1 MSSAPTPFDVTG
13 ELPEG
18 GTWVLEASAGT
29 GKTYTIAALA
39 VRYLAAGIPLS
50 ELMMVTFTRAATQEL
65 RERIR
70 AKLAQA
76 EAGLREALAGA
87 YRPDD
92 AVIDLLCRGNASE
105 LQERLRRIGRALAD
119 FDAATIATT
128 HEFCGRMLDGLGV
141 LDDPDPQVRQ
151 VEEVPELVREVAA
164 DLWLRKYA
172 TSAPAADGPPTMS
185 WPEADEIARRAAEF
199 DGPLAPDSAEN
210 RTRLGFVTALRSQ
223 LFERKR
229 DRGLRTFE
237 DLLTRLRDILC
248 NPADPKLADEVA
260 QRLSARFTHVL
271 IDEFQDTD
279 PVQWQVVEAAFIGRS
294 TVVLIGDP
302 KQAIYSF
309 RGADVY
315 AYLEAVGQPGV
326 HVHTLER
333 NYRSDPGLLAALDA
347 VLGGAELGDPRIA
360 VRPVLAHHP
369 HNRLANLDAEHDA
382 PFRLRVHPLPPPGES
397 IPQVRRTLRPR
408 ITEDLVSDISAL
420 LQSGATIEIDGES
433 RSLRAS
439 DVAVLVKSNALAES
453 IRGALQA
460 AGIPVVH
467 AGATSVYGT
476 REAKDWLT
484 LLRALEQP
492 RPGTIRLVALSSFV
506 GWTLAELTEASETAL
521 NDLSAR
527 VRGWA
532 RVLARHGVAALM
544 ETMNAPT
551 DDHPGLAARLLS
563 EPGGERRLTDIR
575 HIAQSLH
582 AARSRD
588 QLGVTALIEWL
599 TERCQEA
606 GGGDERT
613 RRLDTDRD
621 AVQVMTVHRSKGLEF
636 PIVYL
641 PDQWDRWLREAHEDT
656 RPFTFHADGTRTL
669 FLPGAAA
676 ERPDAYAEHRL
687 EQAGEDLRLL
697 YVALTRAQCQVVAW
711 YAFNGSNTPRGAL
724 TRMLFRAGAPAP
736 AQQYAS
742 RTHPRELPQLQLPQ
756 LAVQELTAVHN
767 PFPARVPDDPDTL
780 QVRRFERT
788 TDEEWRR
795 TSYSGLTAAAHQ
807 AQHGADDAV
816 PAPVSDDELA
826 ASSDEVEVAA
836 DDAVAPQV
844 PAVDGLAA
852 ASPMAELPRG
862 TDFGTLVHTVYE
874 HFDPAAADLR
884 AELSR
889 VAAETLLRLP
899 SGELTAAQL
908 AEAML
913 PAVLTPLGPVADGL
927 RLADIPAKDRLPELD
942 FEYPLAGGDR
952 PTARVL
958 LGQVADLLRRHLAA
972 DDPLADYP
980 EHLGDPE
987 LAEQVLR
994 GFLIGSID
1002 AVLRIPEKPSTAGNP
1017 AYRYLVVDYKT
1028 NWLGSLAPGAPLLL
1042 SHYTRAAMAEA
1053 MMAAHYPL
1061 QALLYAVALHRYLR
1075 WRQPGYDPGQHLG
1088 GVAYL
1093 FVRGMAGEGTPMV
1106 DGTPTGVFSWYPPAA
1121 LVAELS
1127 DLLDG
1132 TWAET
1137 EGAA

>member
-1 MSSAPTPFDVTG
+1 MTNEPTPFDVTG
-13 ELPEG
+13 PLPEG

-39 VRYLAAGIPLS
+39 VRYLAAGVPLS

-87 YRPDD
+87 YQPDD
-92 AVIDLLCRGNASE
+92 AVIDLLCKGNPKD
-105 LQERLRRIGRALAD
+105 LRERLRRIGRALAD

-172 TSAPAADGPPTMS
+172 GAAPETGPPEMK
-185 WPEADEIARRAAEF
+185 WEEADRIARQSAEF
-199 DGPLAPDSAEN
+199 DGPLAPDTPAN
-210 RTRLGFVTALRSQ
+210 RTRLGFVGALRRQ

-237 DLLTRLRDILC
+237 DLLIRLRDVLR
-248 NPADPKLADEVA
+248 NPDDPELAAEVA
-260 QRLSARFTHVL
+260 KRLSGRFTHVL

-279 PVQWQVVEAAFIGRS
+279 PVQWQIVEAAFVGRS

-315 AYLEAVGQPGV
+315 AYLDAVGQPGAR
-326 HVHTLER
+326 VHTLER
-333 NYRSDPGLLAALDA
+333 NYRSDPGLLTALDA
-347 VLGGAELGDPRIA
+347 VLGGARLGDPRIA
-360 VRPVLAHHP
+360 VRPVRANHP
-369 HNRLANLDAEHDA
+369 HNRLANLEPEQAA
-382 PFRLRVHPLPPPGES
+382 PLRLRVHPLPAPGERV
-397 IPQVRRTLRPR
+397 PQVGRTLRPR
-408 ITEDLVSDISAL
+408 ITEDLVSDISTL
-420 LQSGATIEIDGES
+420 LQSAATIELDGES
-433 RSLRAS
+433 RPLRAS
-439 DVAVLVKSNALAES
+439 DIAVLVRSNALAEA
-453 IRGALQA
+453 IRSALQA
-460 AGIPVVH
+460 NGIPVVH

-492 RPGTIRLVALSSFV
+492 RPGTIRQVALSGFV
-506 GWTLAELTEASETAL
+506 GWSLTELTEASETAL

-532 RVLARHGVAALM
+532 RVLTRHGVAALM

-551 DDHPGLAARLLS
+551 DEHPGLAARLLS

-575 HIAQSLH
+575 HIGQALH

-599 TERCQEA
+599 AERCQEA

-613 RRLDTDRD
+613 RRLDTDHD

-641 PDQWDRWLREAHEDT
+641 PDLWDRWLPDAAEDT

-669 FLPGAAA
+669 FLPGVA
-676 ERPDAYAEHRL
+676 EERAEAFREHRL
-687 EQAGEDLRLL
+687 EQSGEDLRLL

-724 TRMLFRAGAPAP
+724 TRMLFRGGDPEP
-736 AQQYAS
+736 KQQYAG

-756 LAVQELTAVHN
+756 IAVQELTAVHN
-767 PFPARVPDDPDTL
+767 PFPATVPDDPDTL
-780 QVRRFERT
+780 RVRRFERL

-807 AQHGADDAV
+807 AQHGADDQL

-826 ASSDEVEVAA
+826 ASSDEVELAGE
-836 DDAVAPQV
+836 DAVL
-844 PAVDGLAA
+844 PAAGPVDQALAA
-852 ASPMAELPRG
+852 PSPMAELPRG
-862 TDFGTLVHTVYE
+862 ADFGTLVHTVYE

-889 VAAETLLRLP
+889 VAGETLLRLP
-899 SGELTAAQL
+899 TGELTAAEL

-913 PAVLTPLGPVADGL
+913 PAVLTPLGEVADGL
-927 RLADIPAKDRLPELD
+927 RLADIPVTDRLPELD

-958 LGQVADLLRRHLAA
+958 LGQVAELLRRHLPA
-972 DDPLADYP
+972 DDPLVDYP
-980 EHLGDPE
+980 DRLGDPE

-1002 AVLRIPEKPSTAGNP
+1002 AVLRIPVEAGNP
-1017 AYRYLVVDYKT
+1017 AYRYLIVDYKT
-1028 NWLGSLAPGAPLLL
+1028 NWLGSLLPGAPLLL
-1042 SHYTRAAMAEA
+1042 AHYTRAAMAEA

-1075 WRQPGYDPGQHLG
+1075 WRQPGYDPDQHLG

-1093 FVRGMAGEGTPMV
+1093 FVRGMAGAQTPTV
-1106 DGTPTGVFSWYPPAA
+1106 DGTPTGVFSWYPPAG
-1121 LVAELS
+1121 LVVELS

-1132 TWAET
+1132 VSAAS